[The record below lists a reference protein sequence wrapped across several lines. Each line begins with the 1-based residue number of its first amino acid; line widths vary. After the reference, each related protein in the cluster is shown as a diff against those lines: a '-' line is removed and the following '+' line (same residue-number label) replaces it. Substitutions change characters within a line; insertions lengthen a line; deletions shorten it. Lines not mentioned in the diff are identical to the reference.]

1 MIIIRHSLTTAYP
14 TIRSYRIVA
23 SQSTQNSLNSFN
35 TVIIAIFQRI
45 YAVEHDDGVIN
56 IRIASPLI
64 TAIGFGSLVA
74 AYWLILGFALS
85 VVAA

>member
-1 MIIIRHSLTTAYP
+1 
-14 TIRSYRIVA
+14 VA
-23 SQSTQNSLNSFN
+23 SQSTQNSLNSLN

-74 AYWLILGFALS
+74 RCWLIVGLAIANSTAGILYAFNCICA
-85 VVAA
+85 VVIAIAFH